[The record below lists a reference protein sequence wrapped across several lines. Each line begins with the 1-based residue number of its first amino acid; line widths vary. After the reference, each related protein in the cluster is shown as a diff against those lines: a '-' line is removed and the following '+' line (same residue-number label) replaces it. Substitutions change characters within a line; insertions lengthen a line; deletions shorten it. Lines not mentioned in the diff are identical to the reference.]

1 MSATIFSLKLR
12 EQVQKTNLL
21 LDDLH
26 DRLVESSKRVGTLH
40 GLILIPPAERR
51 QLVEEWRALAL
62 SYAAADESRARLWV
76 EIRAEERTEEEY
88 ALLMEFART
97 YGKVQ

>member
-26 DRLVESSKRVGTLH
+26 DQLVEASKRVGTIN
-40 GLILIPPAERR
+40 GLILIPRAERK
-51 QLVEEWRALAL
+51 QLVEEWRRLALA
-62 SYAAADESRARLWV
+62 YAHADETRARLWV
-76 EIRAEERTEEEY
+76 EINAEERTEEEY